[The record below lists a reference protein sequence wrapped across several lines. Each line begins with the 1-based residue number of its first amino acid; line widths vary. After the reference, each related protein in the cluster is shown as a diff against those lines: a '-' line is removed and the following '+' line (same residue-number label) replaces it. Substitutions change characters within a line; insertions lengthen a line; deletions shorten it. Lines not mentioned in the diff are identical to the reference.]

1 MCYPGGMVNSTLSFR
16 LRTAR
21 EMGGLSALGLSRL
34 AGLPSGGHV
43 GLIEAAKRP
52 NPSTKTLLAIA
63 GTLGVSID
71 WLVTGE
77 GPGPDPEHVK
87 RTVAAKRAEVDPKE
101 AA

>member
-1 MCYPGGMVNSTLSFR
+1 
-16 LRTAR
+16 
-21 EMGGLSALGLSRL
+21 MGGLSALGLSRL

-52 NPSTKTLLAIA
+52 NPTTETLRAIA
-63 GTLGVSID
+63 GALGISID

-77 GPGPDPEHVK
+77 GPEPDPEHVR
-87 RTVAAKRAEVDPKE
+87 RTVAAKRSETDPKE